1 MKKLF
6 HTVHDKWHVKTFC
19 YALLILAVHRRLL
32 WWMQIC
38 VSYWNYIFSWNWAFS
53 FESSLWHFWRSPRP
67 TSHWFS
73 LLQGDCLVKKP
84 PDPTFLSLPEKE
96 LSGWVFVQ
104 MSHIYNNFTGWDVT
118 DKKKNTPLDPD
129 SGSFAQC
136 EECSVSQDISGRQAC
151 FLGVT
156 CWKWHQIHNPL
167 FVSSVYSSV
176 STLTH
181 LVNTSRNLWA
191 GTWGRRLQFLQW
203 PPEAGPVDSQHY
215 RVWPFWVWTAA

>member
-118 DKKKNTPLDPD
+118 DKKKKTPHWIQILDLLL
-129 SGSFAQC
+129 
-136 EECSVSQDISGRQAC
+136 SVRSAVLVRISVADRHVSLEWRAGNDIKSTILSLCPRSI
-151 FLGVT
+151 L
-156 CWKWHQIHNPL
+156 L
-167 FVSSVYSSV
+167 FP
-176 STLTH
+176 H
-181 LVNTSRNLWA
+181 WR
-191 GTWGRRLQFLQW
+191 TW
-203 PPEAGPVDSQHY
+203 
-215 RVWPFWVWTAA
+215 